1 MEARKSIQL
10 ASSMEILRRLTGA
23 SAHAGAPIE
32 LEQPIEV
39 QDLDGTSEFHAG
51 DMADEPHLDAPS
63 GIPPPAF
70 YNAVEAGVCVCVS

>member
-23 SAHAGAPIE
+23 STHAGAPE

-51 DMADEPHLDAPS
+51 DMADEPNLDAPS
-63 GIPPPAF
+63 GIPPAAS
-70 YNAVEAGVCVCVS
+70 YNAVEAGVLCVRVS